1 MYELTEAF
9 RIALAQ
15 IGAHKM
21 RSALTALGVIIGITA
36 VTLMGAAIHGMDVS
50 FERSLDLLGN
60 DVLYV
65 NKWPWTNM
73 VDWWNFVNRPPILP
87 ENAARLNKIIAATPH
102 SLLEVSVPVCVYGVS
117 VKTGTHQ
124 ASGVFLDGT
133 TYAYARLLTAD
144 VVEGRFFTPEES
156 DGGRQVGVI
165 GADVAD
171 TLFPGQPAVGQSM
184 MLGGQPYRVV
194 GVLSRQGPFL
204 GRFSYDNQI
213 FVTIASARKYFG
225 TPRNGGTEVRVKV
238 RDPARMDD
246 AVDELIGAM
255 RRVRGQLPGERDNF
269 TINQQ
274 QAFKSQLDPVKRVI
288 ALVGLFITGLALSVG
303 AIGIMNITFVSVKER
318 TREIGTRKA
327 LGARRR
333 TILLQFLIE
342 AVSIC
347 VAGGLAGVAVTFGLS
362 LFIAK
367 SLPNLPVDLSFA
379 LIAISM
385 LVSVVT
391 GVLAGFAPALGASR
405 LDPVDALRY
414 E

>member
-1 MYELTEAF
+1 MYELTEAC

-15 IGAHKM
+15 IQAHKL
-21 RSALTALGVIIGITA
+21 RSGLTALGVIIGITA
-36 VTLMGAAIHGMDVS
+36 VTLMGAAIHGMDTS
-50 FERSLDLLGN
+50 FERSLNLLGN

-65 NKWPWTNM
+65 NKWPWIQAP
-73 VDWWNFVNRPPILP
+73 DWWNYVNRPPILP
-87 ENAARLNKIIAATPH
+87 ENAARLNKIIAATPN
-102 SLLEVSVPVCVYGVS
+102 SLLEVGVPVCIYAVA
-117 VKTGTHQ
+117 VKAGPHQ

-133 TYAYARLLTAD
+133 NYVYSRLLTAEIT
-144 VVEGRFFTPEES
+144 EGRFFSPEES
-156 DGGRQVGVI
+156 DGGRQVGVV

-171 TLFPGQPAVGQSM
+171 ALFPGHSALGQMM
-184 MLGGQPYRVV
+184 MLGGQPFRVV
-194 GVLSRQGPFL
+194 GVLGRQGPFL

-213 FVTIASARKYFG
+213 FVTLTSARKYFG

-238 RDPARMDD
+238 RDNTRMNE
-246 AVDELIGAM
+246 AVDELTGTM

-274 QAFKSQLDPVKRVI
+274 DAFRSQLDPVKKVI

-347 VAGGLAGVAVTFGLS
+347 VVGGLIGVGVTFGVS
-362 LFIAK
+362 LFIAR
-367 SLPNLPVDLSFA
+367 SLPKLPVDLSTA
-379 LIAISM
+379 LIVVSM
-385 LVSVVT
+385 LVSVLT
-391 GVLAGFAPALGASR
+391 GVLAGFAPAWGASR
-405 LDPVDALRY
+405 LDPVEALRY